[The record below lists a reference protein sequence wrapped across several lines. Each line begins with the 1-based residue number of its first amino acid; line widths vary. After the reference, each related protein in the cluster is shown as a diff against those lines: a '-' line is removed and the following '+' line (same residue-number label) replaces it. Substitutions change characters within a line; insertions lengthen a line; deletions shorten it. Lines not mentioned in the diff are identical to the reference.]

1 MTESALL
8 VGDDGLERC
17 WWGAGDADY
26 TVYHDDE
33 WGRPET
39 GDAPPFEKLVLE
51 GFQAGLS
58 WITIL
63 RKRDRFRE
71 VFADFDAAAISRY
84 GTADVDRLVLD
95 AGIIRHR
102 GKIEAAVNNARRAVE
117 VVEEF
122 GSMAAYVWPWA
133 PATDTVRRSLDEL
146 PAITEASTALSKDLK
161 RRGWAFVGP
170 TTVYAFMQAMGLV
183 NDHLAGC
190 HARDVCEAARVP
202 LAAHYRLP
210 PGDDIVPGSM

>member
-84 GTADVDRLVLD
+84 GTRRCGSARARCRDHSAPREDRGRGQQRTAGGRGRRGVRLD
-95 AGIIRHR
+95 GRLCVAVGAGDRHR
-102 GKIEAAVNNARRAVE
+102 PQ
-117 VVEEF
+117 VV
-122 GSMAAYVWPWA
+122 G
-133 PATDTVRRSLDEL
+133 
-146 PAITEASTALSKDLK
+146 
-161 RRGWAFVGP
+161 
-170 TTVYAFMQAMGLV
+170 
-183 NDHLAGC
+183 
-190 HARDVCEAARVP
+190 
-202 LAAHYRLP
+202 
-210 PGDDIVPGSM
+210 